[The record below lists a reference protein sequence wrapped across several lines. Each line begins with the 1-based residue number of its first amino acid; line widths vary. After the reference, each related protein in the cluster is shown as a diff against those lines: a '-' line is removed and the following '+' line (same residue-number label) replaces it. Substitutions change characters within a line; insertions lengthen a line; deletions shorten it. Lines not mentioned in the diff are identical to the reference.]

1 MNGFYER
8 LIDELKYQDISLAT
22 LAKGIDVADSTVR
35 NFKKNVIPKADLA
48 VKIADFLKVS
58 VSWLITGEGS
68 RTVMSPFDISD
79 CEKEIIE
86 TFRILEDFD
95 KEDVIDYLRM
105 KKKRYARLTDG
116 NVTKYV
122 RDC

>member
-22 LAKGIDVADSTVR
+22 LAKGIDIADSTVR

-68 RTVMSPFDISD
+68 RTVMSRNMFVTVKNSP
-79 CEKEIIE
+79 
-86 TFRILEDFD
+86 
-95 KEDVIDYLRM
+95 ID
-105 KKKRYARLTDG
+105 AREGLF
-116 NVTKYV
+116 
-122 RDC
+122 